1 MNTQQ
6 HSPVF
11 NPDQPRSEEDRSR
24 SRTIVRFISRIEVQ
38 LRNIIIAAR
47 GFCGVVSPG
56 PDPDV
61 PVMSR
66 CPGNKPDQ
74 SPILI
79 K

>member
-1 MNTQQ
+1 MSSSITRFLI
-6 HSPVF
+6 PI
-11 NPDQPRSEEDRSR
+11 NPDSREDRSR
-24 SRTIVRFISRIEVQ
+24 SRTIVRFISRLEAQ
-38 LRNIIIAAR
+38 LRNIIIDAR
-47 GFCGVVSPG
+47 GFCGVASPEQ
-56 PDPDV
+56 DSDV

>member
-1 MNTQQ
+1 M
-6 HSPVF
+6 SSSISRFLIPI
-11 NPDQPRSEEDRSR
+11 NPDSREDRSR
-24 SRTIVRFISRIEVQ
+24 SRTIVRFISRLEAQ
-38 LRNIIIAAR
+38 MRNIIIDAR
-47 GFCGVVSPG
+47 GFCGVASPEQ
-56 PDPDV
+56 DSDV

>member
-1 MNTQQ
+1 MNIQQ
-6 HSPVF
+6 HNPIID
-11 NPDQPRSEEDRSR
+11 PDQPRSEEDRSR
-24 SRTIVRFISRIEVQ
+24 SRTIVRFNPEDS
-38 LRNIIIAAR
+38 LRNIIIDAR
-47 GFCGVVSPG
+47 GFCGVASPEQ
-56 PDPDV
+56 DSDV